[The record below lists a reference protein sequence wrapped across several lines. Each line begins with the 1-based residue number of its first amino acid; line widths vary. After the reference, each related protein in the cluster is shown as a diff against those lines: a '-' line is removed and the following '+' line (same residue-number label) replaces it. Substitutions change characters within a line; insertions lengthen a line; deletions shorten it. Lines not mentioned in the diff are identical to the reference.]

1 MGTRA
6 RKGRVSKRWPTTALF
21 PKYLGKRRGQGHNSF
36 GKILPKPGA
45 RIPESGAGSGSKDVQ
60 IQFQSGYKSSRTDRA
75 MKSAQPFGFKE
86 IGGITNLCLAA
97 GRANWSL
104 DPEQL
109 GGERPLS
116 LNLAHNLSKKPTRA
130 KIVENG

>member
-1 MGTRA
+1 MN
-6 RKGRVSKRWPTTALF
+6 
-21 PKYLGKRRGQGHNSF
+21 QG
-36 GKILPKPGA
+36 
-45 RIPESGAGSGSKDVQ
+45 
-60 IQFQSGYKSSRTDRA
+60 SRTDRA

-116 LNLAHNLSKKPTRA
+116 LNLAHNRQLLWISGFSPMD
-130 KIVENG
+130 